1 MAATQLDPAGP
12 SENKRPIATPEL
24 SFKLSL
30 TIRFSLVD
38 ELEVITENN
47 DLICSGLEKQPN
59 NNMFV
64 LQSTIYGE
72 CFHDVSTLHKR
83 RSRVSSL
90 RTRCSY
96 TKPRCDLTLA

>member
-38 ELEVITENN
+38 ELEVVAENN
-47 DLICSGLEKQPN
+47 DLMCSGLEK
-59 NNMFV
+59 
-64 LQSTIYGE
+64 
-72 CFHDVSTLHKR
+72 
-83 RSRVSSL
+83 
-90 RTRCSY
+90 
-96 TKPRCDLTLA
+96 